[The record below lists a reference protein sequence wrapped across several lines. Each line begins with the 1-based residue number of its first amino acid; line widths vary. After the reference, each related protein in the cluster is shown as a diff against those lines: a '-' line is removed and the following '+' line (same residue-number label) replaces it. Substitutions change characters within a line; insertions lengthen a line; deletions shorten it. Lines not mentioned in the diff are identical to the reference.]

1 MICLKVLFELLEL
14 SLVLDDITG
23 VIPLAR
29 CEPAKDEGSII
40 LDVIG
45 ILLGASF
52 KE

>member
-1 MICLKVLFELLEL
+1 MSCLKVLFKLLEL
-14 SLVLDDITG
+14 SLVLDDIVG

-29 CEPAKDEGSII
+29 CESAKDEGSIM

-45 ILLGASF
+45 VLLGASF